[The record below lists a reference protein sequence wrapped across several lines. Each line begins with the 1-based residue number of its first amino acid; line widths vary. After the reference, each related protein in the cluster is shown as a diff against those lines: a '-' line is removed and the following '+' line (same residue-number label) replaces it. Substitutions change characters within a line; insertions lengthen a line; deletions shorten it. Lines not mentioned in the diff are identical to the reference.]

1 MGEFWDKLKA
11 ILGFGA
17 SDSSQDDSSP
27 GFEDRILNADR
38 HKFKVEEAEP
48 EAAEQE

>member
-1 MGEFWDKLKA
+1 MGEFCDKLKV

-17 SDSSQDDSSP
+17 SNDSSQDDSSP

-38 HKFKVEEAEP
+38 YKLKVEEP
-48 EAAEQE
+48 EGA

>member
-1 MGEFWDKLKA
+1 MGEFWDKLKV

-17 SDSSQDDSSP
+17 SNDSQDDSSP

-38 HKFKVEEAEP
+38 HKFKVEEP